1 MNADKAPKRRNAVN
15 TKATILTAAQEA
27 FAHHGYPQTGIRDIA
42 AIADVSSPLLLRYFG
57 SKAGLFEAA
66 LSEAMKSDGV
76 LTIGKSKFGHTLA
89 KLLSNAELEI
99 KPPSM
104 IALSI
109 GDADARTIAT
119 EVTRHLSLEP
129 LAEWLGGDNAR
140 IRAKQI
146 VILAIGYVLFTRQ
159 LPLLSPEELMSA
171 DGQENLLATW
181 LANSIQAI
189 VDQSSEPSAKDQ
201 A

>member
-1 MNADKAPKRRNAVN
+1 MVIYCATMSSDKLPKRRNAAN
-15 TKATILTAAQEA
+15 TKASILNAAQEA
-27 FAHHGYPQTGIRDIA
+27 FAQHGYPQTGIRDIA
-42 AIADVSSPLLLRYFG
+42 TIADVSSPLLLRYFG

-66 LSEAMKSDGV
+66 LSEAMKSDAV
-76 LTIGKSKFGHTLA
+76 FTIARSKFGRTLA
-89 KLLSNAELEI
+89 HLLSNPELEI

-109 GDADARTIAT
+109 GDPDARTIAT
-119 EVTRHLSLEP
+119 EVTRSLSLEP

-146 VILAIGYVLFTRQ
+146 VILSVGYVLFTRQ
-159 LPLLSPEELMSA
+159 LPLLSAEELTA
-171 DGQENLLATW
+171 PDGGENILATW

-189 VDQSSEPSAKDQ
+189 VDQPGE
-201 A
+201 